1 MTFEHDVPAL
11 SRSRQIRLLIIA
23 VVAVVAIYGAITLAR
38 ALFRHPETPPPTLP
52 PGELQLTQGQTASM
66 KIQTVQADDGEIRTG
81 ATGMIDVDGTQST
94 PVFLPYSGQV
104 VNVFV
109 EAGARV
115 GAGQPL
121 LSIRTGDIADAR
133 NALMSAEAQRAAAST
148 SLRVAQENAARAE
161 QVYKT
166 AGGALKDYQQ
176 AQADLASAQSAVRVA
191 DAAAAAARGKLSVFG
206 GGGGSGALATLRAPI
221 SGVVATRAV
230 SAGQFVQVGGS
241 QPAFVIA
248 DLSRVWLIA
257 QVAESDATRVKV
269 GDHVNVTTNAWPGR
283 VFDAVIDNVGAQLD
297 PVTHRLPVRATI
309 ANADGALKPQM
320 FASFTIKAPS
330 STPGALAVPA
340 VAVINEGDTARV
352 WVYLGKGRV
361 KAQNV
366 TVGESHD
373 GYVTITSGIA
383 PGTKIITDGA
393 LFVNEAGLGD

>member
-1 MTFEHDVPAL
+1 VTGVQTCAL
-11 SRSRQIRLLIIA
+11 PIS
-23 VVAVVAIYGAITLAR
+23 
-38 ALFRHPETPPPTLP
+38 
-52 PGELQLTQGQTASM
+52 
-66 KIQTVQADDGEIRTG
+66 
-81 ATGMIDVDGTQST
+81 
-94 PVFLPYSGQV
+94 
-104 VNVFV
+104 
-109 EAGARV
+109 
-115 GAGQPL
+115 
-121 LSIRTGDIADAR
+121 
-133 NALMSAEAQRAAAST
+133 
-148 SLRVAQENAARAE
+148 
-161 QVYKT
+161 
-166 AGGALKDYQQ
+166 
-176 AQADLASAQSAVRVA
+176 
-191 DAAAAAARGKLSVFG
+191 
-206 GGGGSGALATLRAPI
+206 LATLRAPI

-383 PGTKIITDGA
+383 PGTRIITDGA